1 MSVYMLFSYNSDTT
15 VGIYFWH
22 TMIHNLILEGLHQY
36 LLVPEVAEVLDVTE
50 YREADCGTL
59 YQL

>member
-1 MSVYMLFSYNSDTT
+1 
-15 VGIYFWH
+15 
-22 TMIHNLILEGLHQY
+22 MIHNLILEGLHQY